1 MEIRLLGRNEL
12 RYHKCPFTYG
22 QFKVKIYIAVFMTT
36 ALQGYLGGG
45 GEGGGEESW
54 NQLQGARLR

>member
-1 MEIRLLGRNEL
+1 MEIRLLGRDEL

-36 ALQGYLGGG
+36 ALQGYLGGMKVEVRRAG
-45 GEGGGEESW
+45 ISCRELG
-54 NQLQGARLR
+54 